1 MRSQLQKNKRKDGT
15 GEYMEERS
23 LRVYSSEK
31 TFFSKITNTL
41 TKLLIPTK
49 VSLNGMMISMKRN
62 NVLKAYENS
71 LNVEKIEDENRRE
84 AISKKVDDTYA
95 LYLESIDKYIM
106 DSIYKKVKN
115 DTASEFEKEALS
127 QYYMITHLKET
138 GYTEYKYKKQ
148 MYLMRLDYETV
159 SNEKTKILEKYKKFY
174 ATEMEILYKGLLK
187 HYSIR
192 LADNIS
198 DGEKQ
203 EIYNKIFKTLEEY
216 ISNIL
221 PIKMELDNND
231 TYKEILDGYNEF
243 ERFTVGKLDQNDNI
257 EKNMIL
263 LGISRKLFT
272 HSLPL
277 VVAEQCYIKLLKD
290 ARSLIVD
297 TKIAKKQQ
305 KAYSLLIN
313 IMEEYNVRLL
323 STKIYWDKPSQREEY
338 KAFWNEYKKVNE
350 LKDSNYDEY
359 IKQKEI
365 LFVESDL
372 KKVSINENKYYK
384 IIKFYKNR
392 LVELGAMRELMNSYS
407 SDGKYTKVVKNEKK
421 KKSKKEKVVV

>member
-1 MRSQLQKNKRKDGT
+1 MKNQLQKNKRKDGT

-71 LNVEKIEDENRRE
+71 LNVEKIEDENKRE

-174 ATEMEILYKGLLK
+174 AAEMEILYKGLLK

-192 LADNIS
+192 LADNLS

-231 TYKEILDGYNEF
+231 TYKEILDGYNDF

-372 KKVSINENKYYK
+372 KKVSTNENKYYK

-392 LVELGAMRELMNSYS
+392 LVELGAMRKLMNSYS

>member
-1 MRSQLQKNKRKDGT
+1 MRNQLQKNKRKDGT

-174 ATEMEILYKGLLK
+174 AAEMEILYKGLLK

-192 LADNIS
+192 LADNLS

-221 PIKMELDNND
+221 PIKMEIDNND

-338 KAFWNEYKKVNE
+338 KAFWNEYKKINE

-372 KKVSINENKYYK
+372 KKVSVNENKYYK

-392 LVELGAMRELMNSYS
+392 LVELGAMRKLMNSYS

-421 KKSKKEKVVV
+421 KKSKKEKVVI

>member
-305 KAYSLLIN
+305 KAYSLLIY

>member
-1 MRSQLQKNKRKDGT
+1 MRSQLQKNKKKDGT

-174 ATEMEILYKGLLK
+174 AAEMEILYKGLLK

-221 PIKMELDNND
+221 PIKIELDNND

-392 LVELGAMRELMNSYS
+392 LVELGAMRKLMNSYS

>member
-1 MRSQLQKNKRKDGT
+1 
-15 GEYMEERS
+15 MEEKS
-23 LRVYSSEK
+23 LRIYDSEK
-31 TFFSKITNTL
+31 TFFSKITSTIS
-41 TKLLIPTK
+41 KLLIPTK
-49 VSLNGMMISMKRN
+49 IGLNGVIISMKRN
-62 NVLKAYENS
+62 NVMKAFENLKENKEQ
-71 LNVEKIEDENRRE
+71 EKNETLT
-84 AISKKVDDTYA
+84 KKLDDTYA
-95 LYLESIDKYIM
+95 LYLEAIDKHIM

-115 DTASEFEKEALS
+115 DSASEFEKEALS
-127 QYYMITHLKET
+127 QYYMITHLKES

-148 MYLMRLDYETV
+148 IYLIGLDYQNV
-159 SNEKTKILEKYKKFY
+159 LNDKEKVIERYKKFY
-174 ATEMEILYKGLLK
+174 CSEAEILYKGLLK

-192 LADNIS
+192 LADNIT

-221 PIKMELDNND
+221 PIKFEIEKND
-231 TYKEILDGYNEF
+231 SYKEILEEF
-243 ERFTVGKLDQNDNI
+243 DNFDRFTVGKLDQNDVI

-263 LGISRKLFT
+263 LGLSRKLFT

-297 TKIAKKQQ
+297 TKILRKQE

-313 IMEEYNVRLL
+313 IIEEYNAKLL
-323 STKIYWDKPSQREEY
+323 STKIYWEKPAQREEY
-338 KAFWNEYKKVNE
+338 KKFWDKYKEIEK
-350 LKDSNYDEY
+350 LKDVDYDEY

-365 LFVESDL
+365 LFVRSDL
-372 KKVSINENKYYK
+372 EKVYTNENKYYK

-392 LVELGAMRELMNSYS
+392 LVQLGVMKNLFNSYTS
-407 SDGKYTKVVKNEKK
+407 EGEYTKVA
-421 KKSKKEKVVV
+421 SKTRRTKVSKRAV

>member
-1 MRSQLQKNKRKDGT
+1 
-15 GEYMEERS
+15 MEEKS
-23 LRVYSSEK
+23 LRIYDSEK
-31 TFFSKITNTL
+31 TFFSKITSTIS
-41 TKLLIPTK
+41 KLLIPTK
-49 VSLNGMMISMKRN
+49 IGLNGVIISMKRN
-62 NVLKAYENS
+62 NVMKAFENLKENKEQ
-71 LNVEKIEDENRRE
+71 EKNETLT
-84 AISKKVDDTYA
+84 KKLDDTYA
-95 LYLESIDKYIM
+95 LYLEAIDKHIM

-115 DTASEFEKEALS
+115 DSASEFEKEALS
-127 QYYMITHLKET
+127 QYYMITHLKES

-148 MYLMRLDYETV
+148 IYLIGLDYQNV
-159 SNEKTKILEKYKKFY
+159 LNDKEKVIERYKKFY
-174 ATEMEILYKGLLK
+174 CSEAEILYKGLLK

-192 LADNIS
+192 LADNIT

-221 PIKMELDNND
+221 PIKFEIEKND
-231 TYKEILDGYNEF
+231 SYKEILEEF
-243 ERFTVGKLDQNDNI
+243 DNFDRFTVGKLDQNDVI

-263 LGISRKLFT
+263 LGLSRKLFT

-297 TKIAKKQQ
+297 TKILRKQE

-313 IMEEYNVRLL
+313 IIEEYNAKLL
-323 STKIYWDKPSQREEY
+323 STKIYWEKPAQREEY
-338 KAFWNEYKKVNE
+338 KKFWDKYKEIEK
-350 LKDSNYDEY
+350 LKDKNYDEY

-365 LFVESDL
+365 LFVRSDL
-372 KKVSINENKYYK
+372 EKVYTNENKYYK

-392 LVELGAMRELMNSYS
+392 LVQLGVMKNLFNSYTS
-407 SDGKYTKVVKNEKK
+407 EGEYTKVA
-421 KKSKKEKVVV
+421 SKTRRTKVSKRAV